1 MGEIGDSGGEMGEVI
16 FSVPGVVV
24 PDLYFQ
30 GWSEM
35 AESAFLFLLFRH
47 VDVGREYESCFR
59 VSMGLESCIS
69 DSGRDFFAREYV
81 EALSMVSPEAEI
93 ASHDWRRARSMSS
106 GSHENEGWY
115 DGAYDG
121 GREVLF
127 SSSTSDAMIPAMM
140 SLSLDCDCTG
150 LEGVCE
156 GFVRSCIVS
165 VQW

>member
-1 MGEIGDSGGEMGEVI
+1 MGEVM

-47 VDVGREYESCFR
+47 VDVGREYDWCFR
-59 VSMGLESCIS
+59 VSTVSKSCRS
-69 DSGRDFFAREYV
+69 DSGRAFVVRTYV
-81 EALSMVSPEAEI
+81 EALSTVSPEAEI
-93 ASHDWRRARSMSS
+93 ASHERRRTRSTSS
-106 GSHENEGWY
+106 GSHENEGL
-115 DGAYDG
+115 YDG

-127 SSSTSDAMIPAMM
+127 SSSTSDAMIPAMI
-140 SLSLDCDCTG
+140 SLSLDRDCTG
-150 LEGVCE
+150 SEGVWE

-165 VQW
+165 VQ